1 MESVSTRS
9 RFDEGV
15 RLATGDGVP
24 RDLAAARWEF
34 TVAANEG
41 DAAAARALAGF
52 MAGGI
57 GGARHWD
64 VAVDLLRS
72 WAQRDVFAAAQY
84 ELISAMDLTADGDPV
99 SIPAPKPLH
108 ATKQIALFERLLAPA
123 ECAYLAQIAEP
134 SLRPAEVITSADGV
148 KSKPDVRDND
158 HSGFEMLKE
167 PPFVRAIN
175 RRIAAASGTDVRQG
189 EPLQI
194 MRYRP
199 GQQYR
204 THLDRIG
211 EGTNQRLMTAI
222 VYLNDN
228 YSGGETRFPALDL
241 DVRGKQG
248 DMLLFRNLTD
258 EGEVDT
264 EMRHAGLPTS
274 AGVKYIASR
283 WILQRPAYDELGN
296 MLGETLWS

>member
-1 MESVSTRS
+1 MASNS
-9 RFDEGV
+9 RFEQAV
-15 RLATGDGVP
+15 RLAKGDGVP

-34 TVAANEG
+34 TLAAGEG
-41 DAAAARALAGF
+41 DVGAVHMLAGF
-52 MAGGI
+52 LAGGI
-57 GGARHWD
+57 GGPRHWD
-64 VAVDLLRS
+64 VAVDMLRS
-72 WAQRDVFAAAQY
+72 WASRDVFAAAQY
-84 ELISAMDLTADGDPV
+84 ELILAMELTAEGDPV
-99 SIPAPKPLH
+99 SVPASRPLH
-108 ATKQIALFERLLAPA
+108 PAKPITLVEKLLTPA

-134 SLRPAEVITSADGV
+134 GLRPAQVITSSNTGESQPA
-148 KSKPDVRDND
+148 VRDND
-158 HSGFEMLKE
+158 HTAFSMLRE

-211 EGTNQRLMTAI
+211 EGTNQRLMTGI
-222 VYLNDN
+222 IYLNDN

-258 EGEVDT
+258 EGEVDM

-274 AGVKYIASR
+274 AGVKYVASR

-296 MLGETLWS
+296 KLGESLWS